1 MDLPLYDIT
10 LNGEEQGMFKV
21 SIVDKPAIMEGFLAF
36 NNDSIKFEAVSE
48 EKKQVV
54 GPLLIPDQ
62 PIYRRNEQ
70 FGEYYVRFSADTIEQ
85 ILYKYSKDGFFN
97 LFNLEHQ
104 YDTDAVVMLEM
115 WIKESDIDKS
125 DEYGFDLPVG
135 TLFMKAQIEDES
147 LWGAIK
153 DKEFNGFSI
162 EIKADIKKVEEK
174 MTEFQFGE
182 AFGAYKADMNSEI
195 ISLKKEIE
203 TLKEDNL
210 QLMETLMDENFAGVK
225 DLKSAIEMIQKHI
238 ESMDMV
244 KEEEEQKEEK
254 YSETVEEVQEEVSE
268 QLAEEEA
275 PAEEV
280 AEEVAEEAV
289 EEEAPVEEVQEEL
302 SEEEAELA
310 LSAEQEEVA
319 EQVEEPKALEFK
331 QINKT
336 KVSMIDSFFGKRLY

>member
-1 MDLPLYDIT
+1 MELPLYDIT

-36 NNDSIKFEAVSE
+36 NNEAIKFEAVNE
-48 EKKQVV
+48 EKRQVV

-62 PIYRRNEQ
+62 PIYRRNAQ
-70 FGEYYVRFSADTIEQ
+70 LGEYYVRFSADTIEQ

-195 ISLKKEIE
+195 IALKKEVE

-244 KEEEEQKEEK
+244 EEKEEEEEK
-254 YSETVEEVQEEVSE
+254 YSEAVEEVQEEVSE
-268 QLAEEEA
+268 NLAEEEA
-275 PAEEV
+275 P
-280 AEEVAEEAV
+280 AEEAV

-302 SEEEAELA
+302 SEEDAELA

-319 EQVEEPKALEFK
+319 EQVEEPKTLEFK
-331 QINKT
+331 QINKS